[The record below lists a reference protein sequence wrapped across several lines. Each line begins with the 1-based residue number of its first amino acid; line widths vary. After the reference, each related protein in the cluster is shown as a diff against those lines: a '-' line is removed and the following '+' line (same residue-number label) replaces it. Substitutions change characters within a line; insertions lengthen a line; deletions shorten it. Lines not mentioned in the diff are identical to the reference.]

1 MGVVHNLAEVI
12 INGRNLGVLWKQPF
26 CMEITTALKDGENE
40 IEVRVTN
47 LWVNRLIGDAGK
59 MAAAG
64 VTYNRRDAIAKWPD
78 WVSKDAPPPEAPVT
92 FATWRHWQ
100 GNEPL
105 QPSGLIG
112 PVTLRTVETI
122 PVK

>member
-26 CMEITTALKDGENE
+26 RMEITTALKDGENE

-47 LWVNRLIGDAGK
+47 LWVNRLIGDAQK

-64 VTYNRRDAIAKWPD
+64 VTYNQRGAIAKWPE
-78 WVSKDAPPPEAPVT
+78 WVSKDAPPPDAPVT
-92 FATWRHWQ
+92 LATWRQWA
-100 GNEPL
+100 GDEPL
-105 QPSGLIG
+105 QPSGLLG
-112 PVTLRTVETI
+112 PVTLQTTEVI
-122 PVK
+122 PAK